1 MKPFLTFSCKELSL
15 VWPINHWFIFYLCKC
30 RPASENV
37 EKDFKEMFDTS
48 TMLNHFTTLQEKH
61 RNYRMNTNSNQQIDK
76 AIAKIDIQ

>member
-1 MKPFLTFSCKELSL
+1 MFC
-15 VWPINHWFIFYLCKC
+15 LCYF

-37 EKDFKEMFDTS
+37 EKDFKGMFDTS

-61 RNYRMNTNSNQQIDK
+61 RNYRINSNSSQQIDK